1 MMCVDGSYGQSEVL
15 KEISFGT
22 DSKLECVEKF
32 CYLGDMIGAGGGAEG
47 ASGARVRCVRAKSKD
62 LAPVL
67 TSRGASL
74 KVKGKVYRAC
84 VQRVLVYGSETW
96 PMRVDDLQRLE
107 RTERMMVR
115 WMCGVSLKS
124 RMSSRELNERMGVV
138 DVADVVRRERLRWF
152 GHLERKDKNDWV
164 SACRDE
170 YVAGASLRGRG
181 KKTWDECVKRD
192 LISLG
197 IKREMAKD
205 RSVWRGLICG
215 KPSNPCK
222 HGKTDVVKR

>member
-15 KEISFGT
+15 KEISFGP

-47 ASGARVRCVRAKSKD
+47 ASGARVRCAWAKFKD

-107 RTERMMVR
+107 RER
-115 WMCGVSLKS
+115 
-124 RMSSRELNERMGVV
+124 NE
-138 DVADVVRRERLRWF
+138 
-152 GHLERKDKNDWV
+152 
-164 SACRDE
+164 
-170 YVAGASLRGRG
+170 
-181 KKTWDECVKRD
+181 
-192 LISLG
+192 
-197 IKREMAKD
+197 
-205 RSVWRGLICG
+205 
-215 KPSNPCK
+215 
-222 HGKTDVVKR
+222 